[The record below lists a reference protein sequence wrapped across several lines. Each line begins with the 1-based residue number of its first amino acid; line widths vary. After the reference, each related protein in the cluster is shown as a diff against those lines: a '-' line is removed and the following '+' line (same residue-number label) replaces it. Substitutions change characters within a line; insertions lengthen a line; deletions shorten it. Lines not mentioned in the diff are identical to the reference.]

1 MDYNGGEYLNHRQWQ
16 WAHEKHRN
24 VLGFLDDEEESEAN
38 ILPFIYWL
46 GHNNLG
52 GKYFSD
58 ELEDKI
64 DDCLGMLKVG
74 ADKRSE
80 WLNGRDN
87 TIDKAHAEWSVEQ
100 SDIVPQV
107 WLSIKSN
114 ETTDVKLKANRV
126 YSCAKNVVTATKE
139 LMEYNSKEE
148 SRFRYVNLF
157 SFADNTKLSNY
168 KITDLS
174 ELKDKKRVKAGYY
187 DFGDKFIVIAFFSEN
202 GSLDL
207 ILQVIANENDEDI
220 ASLAEDWVR
229 SLLMTT
235 NDHCEDKEQ
244 IDPIQYALSVISN
257 YEGKTYH
264 QDSGTLRTDTTEAAL
279 EQMDC
284 SELVC
289 RFLQLACGLDYVP
302 NLTTAD
308 FADIA
313 KIGCNEYLQYVVGS
327 KQDTHTDIKPGDI
340 FLWRTESG
348 GGHVGI
354 VKDYSNDVVTI
365 MEAISSS
372 GSREES
378 KYNSGACKGCIR
390 ESKYSRLGN
399 ALVNHDGWKGYFRPI
414 VKL

>member
-1 MDYNGGEYLNHRQWQ
+1 M
-16 WAHEKHRN
+16 
-24 VLGFLDDEEESEAN
+24 LGFLDDEGESEAN

-46 GHNNLG
+46 GHNNIG
-52 GKYFSD
+52 GKYLSD

-64 DDCLGMLKVG
+64 DDCLDMLKVG
-74 ADKRSE
+74 DNKRSV
-80 WLNGRDN
+80 WINGEDN

-100 SDIVPQV
+100 SDIVPQI

-114 ETTDVKLKANRV
+114 ELTDAKLKGNRV
-126 YSCAKNVVTATKE
+126 YSWAGSVITSTKE
-139 LMEYNSKEE
+139 PFHFNSNEDA
-148 SRFRYVNLF
+148 RFRYVNLF
-157 SFADNTKLSNY
+157 SFVENAKLSNY
-168 KITDLS
+168 KIKELSDL
-174 ELKDKKRVKAGYY
+174 ENNKRVKVGYY
-187 DFGDKFIVIAFFSEN
+187 DFGDKFIVIAFFSED

-207 ILQVIANENDEDI
+207 VLQVIANEIDNDL
-220 ASLAEDWVR
+220 ASLTEDWVR
-229 SLLMTT
+229 SLLITT

-244 IDPIQYALSVISN
+244 IDPIQYALSVIFN

-289 RFLQLACGLDYVP
+289 RFLQLACGLDNVP
-302 NLTTAD
+302 NLATAD